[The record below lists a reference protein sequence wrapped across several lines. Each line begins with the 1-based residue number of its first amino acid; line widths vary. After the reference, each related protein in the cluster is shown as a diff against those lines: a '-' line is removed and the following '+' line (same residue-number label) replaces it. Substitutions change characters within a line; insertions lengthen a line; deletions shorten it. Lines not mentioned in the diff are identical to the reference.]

1 MVKILVADDEH
12 GICEAFRRVLENEG
26 HAPLVASTGREA
38 VEVFRRE
45 RPAAVFMDVQ
55 MPDASGLEALQEIR
69 RIDPQV
75 PVVVMTAHGS
85 VQTAMRA
92 LTLGAFD
99 YLGKPLDL
107 ADIRA
112 LLERALHRRHGET
125 HTAHAMAPQRHA
137 DDGRTA
143 LVGTSRPMQE
153 IFKMIGLLADNDL
166 TVLITGESGVGKEL
180 VARCIHDNGPRRDRP
195 FVAVDCAGLPE
206 ALESELF
213 GHEQGAFTGTRS
225 PHKGQLEA
233 AADGTLFLDA
243 ISELPGHLQAKL
255 LRVLQERSF
264 QRLGG
269 HEPIPLRARIV
280 AASTPAAD
288 EAADGAIG
296 LRDDFYYRVSLVR
309 VHVPPLRE
317 RLGDIPDLA
326 AHFLA
331 RANRRLG
338 RDLEGIEPAAMD
350 ALLKHSWP
358 GNVRELENAVQRAVL
373 TARGRTLTRHDLELD
388 PPGPA
393 SRPMMGARQRLQAAA
408 RAALAELVDS
418 ENPGDDVYRQVVGAV
433 EQALADEA
441 LRRCDG
447 NQVAASALLGINRT
461 TLRNKLPG

>member
-1 MVKILVADDEH
+1 MIKILVADDEH
-12 GICEAFRRVLENEG
+12 GICEAFRRVLESEG
-26 HAPLVASTGREA
+26 HTPLVASTGREA
-38 VEVFRRE
+38 VEIFRRE

-55 MPDASGLEALQEIR
+55 MPDASGLDALQEIR

-99 YLGKPLDL
+99 YLGKPLEL

-112 LLERALHRRHGET
+112 LLERALHPRQAET
-125 HTAHAMAPQRHA
+125 PTMRVPAPPVPAEA
-137 DDGRTA
+137 DGTT

-180 VARCIHDNGPRRDRP
+180 VARSIHAHGPRRERP
-195 FVAVDCAGLPE
+195 FVAIDCTALPD

-213 GHEQGAFTGTRS
+213 GHEKGAFTGAHGRRE
-225 PHKGQLEA
+225 GQLEA
-233 AADGTLFLDA
+233 AADGTVFLDA
-243 ISELPGHLQAKL
+243 VSELPGHLQAKL

-264 QRLGG
+264 RRLGG
-269 HEPIPLRARIV
+269 GEPIPLRARIV
-280 AASTPAAD
+280 AASKPVAD
-288 EAADGAIG
+288 GAADGVTG

-317 RLGDIPDLA
+317 RLQDIPDLA

-338 RDLEGIEPAAMD
+338 RELEGIEPAAME
-350 ALLKHSWP
+350 ALLEHPWP
-358 GNVRELENAVQRAVL
+358 GNVRELENTVQRAAL
-373 TARGRTLTRHDLELD
+373 TARGRILSRHDLHLD
-388 PPGPA
+388 SSGPA
-393 SRPMMGARQRLQAAA
+393 PRPVMGARQRLQAAA
-408 RAALAELVDS
+408 RAALAELVEGVD
-418 ENPGDDVYRQVVGAV
+418 PGGDVYRQVVGAV

-461 TLRNKLPG
+461 TLRNKLTG